1 MFDPDSAPWTARV
14 ILCVTLN
21 AALDVTYRVDE
32 VRWHAG
38 NRVDAVAHRAGGKGV
53 NDARVLHV
61 LGEEVLVTGLVG
73 GDTGAQIRADVR
85 AAGITDEFQDV
96 AGESRRTV
104 AVVDAAAGD
113 ATGFWEPGPAVTAD
127 DWARFLDRYDRL
139 LARASAVV
147 LTGSLPPGLPP
158 EVYADLARRAREAR
172 VPVVLDADAEALA
185 VGVSAGPDIVKPNV
199 DELRRATGLADHLAG
214 ADALRTRG
222 ARAVVVSAGADGLVA
237 STPDGRWAAR
247 PHARVAGNPTG
258 AGDASVAALVR
269 GLVADTSWPERLADA
284 VALSASAVLRPLA
297 GDVDLAAYHRFRA
310 TVSIEEI

>member
-1 MFDPDSAPWTARV
+1 VLV

-21 AALDVTYRVDE
+21 AALDVTYRVEE

-38 NRVDAVAHRAGGKGV
+38 NRVAEVAHRAGGKGV
-53 NDARVLHV
+53 NVARVLHV

-85 AAGITDEFQDV
+85 AAGLAEEFQDV
-96 AGESRRTV
+96 TGESRRTL

-113 ATGFWEPGPAVTAD
+113 ATGFWEPGPAISPR
-127 DWARFLDRYDRL
+127 DWTLFLDRYQRL
-139 LARASAVV
+139 LAGARAVV
-147 LTGSLPPGLPP
+147 LTGSLPPGLSP
-158 EVYADLARRAREAR
+158 EVYADLVHLARKAE

-185 VGVSAGPDIVKPNV
+185 AGVSAEPDIVKPNL
-199 DELRRATGLADHLAG
+199 DELRRATGFTDLLPG
-214 ADALRTRG
+214 ADALRDRG

-237 STPDGRWAAR
+237 STPEGRWAAR
-247 PHARVAGNPTG
+247 PPARVSGNPTG

-284 VALSASAVLRPLA
+284 VALSASAVLEPLA
-297 GDVDLAAYHRFRA
+297 GDVDLAAYRRFRD
-310 TVSIEEI
+310 TVSLEEI

>member
-1 MFDPDSAPWTARV
+1 V

-21 AALDVTYRVDE
+21 AALDVTYSVDE

-38 NRVDAVAHRAGGKGV
+38 NRVAAVAQRAGGKGV
-53 NDARVLHV
+53 NVARVLHT
-61 LGEEVLVTGLVG
+61 LGEDVLVTGLVG
-73 GDTGAQIRADVR
+73 GDTGAQIRADVQ
-85 AAGITDEFQDV
+85 AAGLAEAFQDV
-96 AGESRRTV
+96 TGESRRTV

-113 ATGFWEPGPAVTAD
+113 ATGFWEPGPPVAPG
-127 DWARFLDRYDRL
+127 DWARFLDRYDGL
-139 LARASAVV
+139 LTGARAVV
-147 LTGSLPPGLPP
+147 LTGSLPPGLSP
-158 EVYADLARRAREAR
+158 EVYADLVHRARKVG

-185 VGVSAGPDIVKPNV
+185 VGVSAEPDIVKPNV
-199 DELRRATGLADHLAG
+199 DELRRATGFTERLPG
-214 ADALRTRG
+214 AEALRAQG
-222 ARAVVVSAGADGLVA
+222 ARAVVVSAGPDGLIA

-247 PHARVAGNPTG
+247 PQDRVSGNPTG

-297 GDVDLAAYHRFRA
+297 GDVDLAAYRRFRD

>member
-1 MFDPDSAPWTARV
+1 M

-21 AALDVTYRVDE
+21 AALDVTYSVDE

-38 NRVDAVAHRAGGKGV
+38 NRVAAVAQRAGGKGV
-53 NDARVLHV
+53 NVARVLHT
-61 LGEEVLVTGLVG
+61 LGEDVLVTGLVG
-73 GDTGAQIRADVR
+73 GDTGAQIRADVQ
-85 AAGITDEFQDV
+85 AAGLAEAFQDV
-96 AGESRRTV
+96 TGESRRTV

-113 ATGFWEPGPAVTAD
+113 ATGFWEPGPPVAPD
-127 DWARFLDRYDRL
+127 DWARFLDRYDGL
-139 LARASAVV
+139 LTGARAVV
-147 LTGSLPPGLPP
+147 LTGSLPPGLSP
-158 EVYADLARRAREAR
+158 EVYADLVHRARKAG

-185 VGVSAGPDIVKPNV
+185 VGVSAEPDIVKPNV
-199 DELRRATGLADHLAG
+199 DELRRATGFTDRLPG
-214 ADALRTRG
+214 AEALRAQG
-222 ARAVVVSAGADGLVA
+222 ARAVVVSAGPDGLIA

-247 PHARVAGNPTG
+247 PQDRVSGNPTG

-297 GDVDLAAYHRFRA
+297 GDVDLAAYRRFRD